1 MTEPPHDMSRHEN
14 RARALLK
21 DPKAIK
27 ALAAQGADK
36 LSSTAA
42 RGGRFAA
49 VRAELATMLAL
60 LQAWAQG
67 DYRGVSGKA
76 LLAVAA
82 AVVYF
87 VAPLD
92 AIPDFL
98 LGLGYIDDVAVIGY
112 VLKQLQSELE
122 AFRAWQS
129 NNKTTPGDG

>member
-1 MTEPPHDMSRHEN
+1 MTEPPHNLRRHEN

-21 DPKAIK
+21 DPQAVK
-27 ALAAQGADK
+27 ALAARGAQK
-36 LSSTAA
+36 LGSAA
-42 RGGRFAA
+42 GGGGRFAA

-60 LQAWAQG
+60 LQAWARG

-76 LLAVAA
+76 LLSIAA

-112 VLKQLQSELE
+112 VLQQLRSELE
-122 AFRAWQS
+122 AFRAWQTD
-129 NNKTTPGDG
+129 NDTAPDP